1 MKTKTR
7 KEVQKESS
15 IQTAKQALVNNGR
28 KQNKNEQLESLKVLQ
43 IKKKRMVRIRISIRI
58 TINIQPSN
66 GGKFNRLLSKRKSS
80 QISHTILAVKCHTL
94 IFKELND

>member
-1 MKTKTR
+1 MAFRFIESDVSELRNWSTTMKTKTR

-43 IKKKRMVRIRISIRI
+43 IKKKA
-58 TINIQPSN
+58 N
-66 GGKFNRLLSKRKSS
+66 GENKD
-80 QISHTILAVKCHTL
+80 
-94 IFKELND
+94 LN

>member
-43 IKKKRMVRIRISIRI
+43 IKKKA
-58 TINIQPSN
+58 N
-66 GGKFNRLLSKRKSS
+66 GENKD
-80 QISHTILAVKCHTL
+80 
-94 IFKELND
+94 LN